1 MVNSTCEKLRELRLP
16 AMVAEYRRQMELPA
30 TQGLSFDDRL
40 AMMVDAECLARFNKR
55 LKRLIRQA
63 NLREPSACLADINY
77 DPRRELDK
85 NLVARLSDC
94 VWIREGKN
102 MIITGACGTGKT
114 YLASAFG
121 NAACHL
127 SLTVRSVR
135 VTRLL
140 TDLFV
145 GRGDGSY
152 NRILNDLKKPDLL
165 ILDDFGIAP
174 LDPAACRDLLEV
186 VDERHGSKA
195 ILITAQLPVSG
206 WHAVFEDPT
215 IADAVLDR
223 LVHNSYR
230 FQLSGPTLRVGDS
243 TQDNDDS

>member
-16 AMVAEYRRQMELPA
+16 VMVAEYRRQMELPA
-30 TQGLSFDDRL
+30 TQSLSFDDRL
-40 AMMVDAECLARFNKR
+40 SMMVDAECLARFNKR
-55 LKRLIRQA
+55 LKKLIRQA
-63 NLREPSACLADINY
+63 NLREPSACLENVNY
-77 DPRRELDK
+77 DPRRALDK
-85 NLVARLSDC
+85 TAVARLSDC
-94 VWIREGKN
+94 IWIREGRN
-102 MIITGACGTGKT
+102 VIITGACGTGKT

-121 NAACHL
+121 NAACRL
-127 SLTVRSVR
+127 GLKVRSIR

-174 LDPAACRDLLEV
+174 LEPAACRDLLEL

-195 ILITAQLPVSG
+195 ILITAQLPVSD

-215 IADAVLDR
+215 VADAVLDR

-230 FQLSGPTLRVGDS
+230 FQLAGPTLRTGDPK
-243 TQDNDDS
+243 QKLDDS

>member
-1 MVNSTCEKLRELRLP
+1 MINNTCEKLRELRLP
-16 AMVAEYRRQMELPA
+16 AMIAEYRRQMELPA
-30 TQGLSFDDRL
+30 TQSLSFDDRL
-40 AMMVDAECLARFNKR
+40 AMMVDAECLTRFNKR

-63 NLREPSACLADINY
+63 NLREPSACLEDLNY
-77 DPRRELDK
+77 DPRRDLDK
-85 NLVARLSDC
+85 TLVARLSDC
-94 VWIREGKN
+94 IWIRESRN
-102 MIITGACGTGKT
+102 VIITGACGTGKT

-121 NAACHL
+121 NAACRL
-127 SLTVRSVR
+127 GLKVRSVR

-195 ILITAQLPVSG
+195 TLITAQLPVSG
-206 WHAVFEDPT
+206 WHGIFEDPT
-215 IADAVLDR
+215 VADAVLDR
-223 LVHNSYR
+223 LVHNAYR
-230 FQLSGPTLRVGDS
+230 FQLAGPTLRTGEAK
-243 TQDNDDS
+243 QALDDS

>member
-16 AMVAEYRRQMELPA
+16 VMIQEYRRQMELPA
-30 TQGLSFDDRL
+30 THSLSFDDRL
-40 AMMVDAECLARFNKR
+40 AMIVDAECLARFNKR
-55 LKRLIRQA
+55 LKRLIHQA
-63 NLREPSACLADINY
+63 NLREPSACLEDLNY

-94 VWIREGKN
+94 TWIREGKN

-121 NAACHL
+121 NAACRL
-127 SLTVRSVR
+127 GLKVRSVR

-140 TDLFV
+140 SDLFI
-145 GRGDGSY
+145 GHGDGSY

-174 LDPAACRDLLEV
+174 LDPTACRDLLEV
-186 VDERHGSKA
+186 VDERHGRKA
-195 ILITAQLPVSG
+195 ILITAQLPVAD
-206 WHAVFEDPT
+206 WHGIFEDPT
-215 IADAVLDR
+215 VADAVLDR
-223 LVHNSYR
+223 LVHNAYR
-230 FQLSGPTLRVGDS
+230 FQLAGPTLRVGE
-243 TQDNDDS
+243 TKQGIDDS

>member
-1 MVNSTCEKLRELRLP
+1 MINSTCEKMRELRLP
-16 AMVAEYRRQMELPA
+16 VMVQEYRRQTELPA
-30 TQGLSFDDRL
+30 TQSLSFDDRL

-55 LKRLIRQA
+55 LKKLIRQA
-63 NLREPSACLADINY
+63 NLREPSACLEDLNY

-94 VWIREGKN
+94 IWIREGRN
-102 MIITGACGTGKT
+102 MIITGTCGTGKT
-114 YLASAFG
+114 YLSSAFG
-121 NAACHL
+121 NAACRL
-127 SLTVRSVR
+127 GLKVRSVR

-174 LDPAACRDLLEV
+174 LEPAACRDLLEV

-195 ILITAQLPVSG
+195 TLITAQLPVSS
-206 WHAVFEDPT
+206 WHGIFEDPT
-215 IADAVLDR
+215 VADAVLDR
-223 LVHNSYR
+223 LVHNAYR
-230 FQLSGPTLRVGDS
+230 FQLAGPTLRVDDAK
-243 TQDNDDS
+243 QKFDDS

>member
-1 MVNSTCEKLRELRLP
+1 MIGSTCEKLRELRLP

-30 TQGLSFDDRL
+30 SQSLSFDDRL

-63 NLREPSACLADINY
+63 NLRESGACLEDLNY
-77 DPRRELDK
+77 DPRREIDK

-121 NAACHL
+121 NAACRL
-127 SLTVRSVR
+127 GLKVRSVR

-186 VDERHGSKA
+186 VDERHGVKA
-195 ILITAQLPVSG
+195 TLITAQLPVSA
-206 WHAVFEDPT
+206 WHALFEDPT
-215 IADAVLDR
+215 VADAVLDR

-230 FQLSGPTLRVGDS
+230 FPLAGPTLRVGEAEQETDGS
-243 TQDNDDS
+243 